1 MARENLTISMAGLVS
16 VCWLLFCLT
25 EQSGSSGPDGDR
37 PQIGQHT
44 AVTLLHDAGRTQ
56 GIGRSP
62 HSHLP
67 GLRLDRHLP
76 GTAQRDFPRLW
87 DQSRAWGWHSKA
99 HSVLGSRRV
108 ILWEKPRGDGEGSR
122 AASKCCTEL
131 WRCDLPAARHDVMAR
146 APQRYP
152 RSCLYLTVVIQKMK
166 LDEQKAQGPFGPANT
181 ASNSQTMKIR
191 LIFRLHRH

>member
-1 MARENLTISMAGLVS
+1 MQAEPKASGGAHIHIYRDSGWIGISLGQPRETSHG
-16 VCWLLFCLT
+16 
-25 EQSGSSGPDGDR
+25 G
-37 PQIGQHT
+37 
-44 AVTLLHDAGRTQ
+44 
-56 GIGRSP
+56 GI
-62 HSHLP
+62 
-67 GLRLDRHLP
+67 
-76 GTAQRDFPRLW
+76 
-87 DQSRAWGWHSKA
+87 RAEHSKA

-122 AASKCCTEL
+122 AASKCCTER